1 MQGLDRST
9 KRGFAVG
16 CYIKDAG
23 WGKKGMKKEKMKE
36 GEVRETKKAEEE
48 EKCGEEQTGGEGGGT
63 GRIIPNK
70 GYLIPRR
77 TLSP

>member
-1 MQGLDRST
+1 
-9 KRGFAVG
+9 
-16 CYIKDAG
+16 
-23 WGKKGMKKEKMKE
+23 MKKEKMKE